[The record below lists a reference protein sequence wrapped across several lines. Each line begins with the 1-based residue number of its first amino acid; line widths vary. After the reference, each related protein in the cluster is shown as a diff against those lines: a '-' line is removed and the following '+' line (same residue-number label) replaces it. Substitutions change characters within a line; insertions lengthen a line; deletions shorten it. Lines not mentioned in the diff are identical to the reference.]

1 MLPTARP
8 VIWVV
13 VLAVGY
19 PLGIGASS
27 AQAQV
32 LSSAQA
38 LGSVSPAP
46 APADPATCRTSQPGR
61 ALNATPQL
69 TIRRSA
75 PAPSQHDSDQPA
87 TLAPQRHIADRPT
100 RPVQSLDDRHGVAPI
115 LCRRTLRPRHDALSH
130 PRSAI
135 ARCPRCFSRWSRSSP
150 RRAYPTHGGPA
161 EQSARRSR
169 SSASVGVVALVVQHS
184 VHPPALPR
192 RPITRA
198 CPTPPPSG
206 CGAPS

>member
-46 APADPATCRTSQPGR
+46 IYSYPAQYYYIPALVSSYPARTWAYQPRRSDSYPVPASSAQDDSQP
-61 ALNATPQL
+61 N
-69 TIRRSA
+69 RSY
-75 PAPSQHDSDQPA
+75 SYYDQDGIEHDSRYP
-87 TLAPQRHIADRPT
+87 H
-100 RPVQSLDDRHGVAPI
+100 
-115 LCRRTLRPRHDALSH
+115 
-130 PRSAI
+130 
-135 ARCPRCFSRWSRSSP
+135 WSFDT
-150 RRAYPTHGGPA
+150 RRA
-161 EQSARRSR
+161 R
-169 SSASVGVVALVVQHS
+169 
-184 VHPPALPR
+184 
-192 RPITRA
+192 
-198 CPTPPPSG
+198 PSG
-206 CGAPS
+206 GG

>member
-46 APADPATCRTSQPGR
+46 APAPADPATCRTSQPGR

-75 PAPSQHDSDQPA
+75 PRRPSTIQTSPPRSPLSGTSPIDQPA
-87 TLAPQRHIADRPT
+87 
-100 RPVQSLDDRHGVAPI
+100 
-115 LCRRTLRPRHDALSH
+115 
-130 PRSAI
+130 
-135 ARCPRCFSRWSRSSP
+135 RCSRSMIAMASP
-150 RRAYPTHGGPA
+150 
-161 EQSARRSR
+161 R
-169 SSASVGVVALVVQHS
+169 SSAGERFARSM
-184 VHPPALPR
+184 
-192 RPITRA
+192 
-198 CPTPPPSG
+198 TP
-206 CGAPS
+206 